1 MKRTA
6 KPKPKALTSTSRIPT
21 VEECEY
27 QKTGLTCQSHSA
39 DGGGGKSA
47 DHHGINKACHRRYGG
62 LKHRRP
68 RKLQKSTVQLL

>member
-27 QKTGLTCQSHSA
+27 QKDCDAGRLCKR
-39 DGGGGKSA
+39 GKE
-47 DHHGINKACHRRYGG
+47 K
-62 LKHRRP
+62 K
-68 RKLQKSTVQLL
+68 K